1 MDSNFYRAAEWIS
14 RLFLL
19 NILWVVFTIVGLGI
33 FGFGPATA
41 AMFAIVRKWIITPQE
56 DFPLF
61 KTFWENYKSRFIRA
75 NILTW
80 MVALMGLVFYY
91 DLRFFQN
98 YEGILADILLLG
110 AYGLM
115 LAYYAI
121 VVLIYPVFSHYEAT
135 YFQYIK
141 NALFIAIAFPI
152 RLLMMFLCLIAVFF
166 AFIYFP
172 QLFMFFV
179 GSLSAFALMWI
190 SYGTFEKIEAKK
202 NAYAQIREGSKKN
215 DGMKNTDEDS
225 TPVVADKNTKDVNVD
240 TDKIDEESTIE

>member
-61 KTFWENYKSRFIRA
+61 KTSGKTTNHVLLG
-75 NILTW
+75 LTFCLDGCLNG
-80 MVALMGLVFYY
+80 ARFYY

-110 AYGLM
+110 HM
-115 LAYYAI
+115 
-121 VVLIYPVFSHYEAT
+121 V
-135 YFQYIK
+135 
-141 NALFIAIAFPI
+141 
-152 RLLMMFLCLIAVFF
+152 
-166 AFIYFP
+166 
-172 QLFMFFV
+172 
-179 GSLSAFALMWI
+179 
-190 SYGTFEKIEAKK
+190 
-202 NAYAQIREGSKKN
+202 
-215 DGMKNTDEDS
+215 
-225 TPVVADKNTKDVNVD
+225 
-240 TDKIDEESTIE
+240 